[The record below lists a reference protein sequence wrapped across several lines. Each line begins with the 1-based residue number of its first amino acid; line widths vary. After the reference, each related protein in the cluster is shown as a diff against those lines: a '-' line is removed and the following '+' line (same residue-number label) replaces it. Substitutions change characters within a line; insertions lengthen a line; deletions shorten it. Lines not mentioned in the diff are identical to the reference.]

1 MNDLYLEDFSNEDII
16 KNNIINT
23 EPTQKQEDNIK
34 LKPTINLKPE
44 INNKGEKIVIFSIN
58 IPFDEEA
65 FKIDIM
71 INDDLYKNIGKYF
84 SV

>member
-23 EPTQKQEDNIK
+23 EPIQEDNIR

-44 INNKGEKIVIFSIN
+44 INNKGEKVVVFSIN

>member
-16 KNNIINT
+16 KKNIINT
-23 EPTQKQEDNIK
+23 EPPSDDNIK
-34 LKPTINLKPE
+34 IKPTINLKPE
-44 INNKGEKIVIFSIN
+44 VNNKGEKVVVFSIN
-58 IPFDEEA
+58 IPFDEES

-84 SV
+84 TA